1 MMPSRYNSVRSIFE
15 EAQRGIQHHKKL
27 LTELKRLHDSSSED
41 EFQESF
47 LWHLKHAMVVFNREP
62 AVERVIDFAAKYA
75 TLKDHRTSEPQKNGQ
90 GSDDEQ
96 DNASN
101 AFLDFL
107 FTFLLDS
114 HEAKDKAVRFR
125 VCQLINK
132 LLNNMDDDAVIDDDL
147 ADRIFESM
155 LTRLLDKF
163 PAVRVQAVAAIS
175 RLQDPTDAECA
186 VISSYLKLMSSD
198 SSAEVRRAVL
208 LNIALSTQTLEGVIG
223 RTQDVTESVRKLAYR
238 ILAEKVSIRSMSIA
252 QRMQLLSSGLN
263 DRSDSIKELC
273 TQELL
278 GGWLKS
284 FDRDAIQLL
293 KCLDVEGCTEVA
305 DLAVK
310 AVLKGLPKED
320 LQMYINLLKKGQE
333 EEGPV
338 KIKYETLYAETAFY
352 WRCLGE
358 HVKTMGVDGE
368 ELLDELLPEVSGF
381 CKYIQGYVESCLCS
395 HSSEENSEIQHVFV
409 IQQLLTLLGVVDLS
423 DEVGRKNLCQMLHD
437 LLVLPEVPE
446 SLIGV
451 LHARYMDIQPEEN
464 NRIQELVE
472 IIADVR
478 QPMVM
483 IETAQN
489 KEEKRQW
496 ELKVAGIRVKLNQF
510 RDEMEQCVVNQEFSK
525 AAELK
530 QQIIELEE
538 QKELLDSQEYSFSQT
553 VRSEEKDDPDT
564 LLKCLT
570 VASEMLQ
577 GVTTSG
583 LNPTL
588 MTLVQTL
595 ILPGVQ
601 NEDPLVRNMAV
612 RCLGLSALL
621 SCEFA
626 RTHLVLFLQVAQLD
640 QELVRVTALQV
651 VFDLLL
657 KFGLEAFKVN
667 AAVPDLDNSEPSTV
681 SEQDKSG
688 TEDEEEKA
696 ESEEG
701 EAENEKD
708 DEHDEI
714 PAPDTDTAASVLTIL
729 TGILESES
737 NDLRNVAAEGLAKL
751 LLSGRVLSAKL
762 FLRLLLLWYNPTTED
777 DVNLR
782 HCLGVF
788 FPVFAFAS
796 RTNQELVEE
805 AFLPTLQTLF
815 SAPVSS
821 PLASVNVNN
830 VAELLVQL
838 TNSKYLAKQGNSID
852 NTEVSS
858 IHVSLSLAVANEIL
872 SAPDAPGVRVLCKIL
887 TMMDLTGCAQST
899 IKEMKILTARMI
911 EAIEDNVSL
920 KALNKFQKLLLVL
933 TDSENEGG
941 DASQTEP
948 EEVTAQGHAQETEG
962 SYETRG
968 DETVVPNT
976 ESTEIFQGTDCPS
989 EDGAPTE
996 RLQCHTEE
1004 TDAPLSVSENTCE
1017 VPHNDKTQTEN
1028 RPPKS
1033 KTRTKSKKKTT
1044 KSTAEVNQ
1052 LSPSR
1057 VMSEDTLA
1065 RRTRSTRKS
1074 KKDAGKKLA
1083 TSAINSDE
1091 DNSEKENVC
1100 NDSDDVFA

>member
-1 MMPSRYNSVRSIFE
+1 MPSRYDNVRSVFE
-15 EAQRGIQHHKKL
+15 EAQRGFQHHKKL
-27 LTELKRLHDSSSED
+27 LTELKRLHDGSTQD
-41 EFQESF
+41 EFRESF

-62 AVERVIDFAAKYA
+62 AVERVIEFVAKYA
-75 TLKDHRTSEPQKNGQ
+75 TLKEHCVPQAHKDGQ
-90 GSDDEQ
+90 GSDDE
-96 DNASN
+96 DDSASN
-101 AFLDFL
+101 PFLDFI

-147 ADRIFESM
+147 ADRIFESI
-155 LTRLLDKF
+155 LTRLHDKF

-175 RLQDPTDAECA
+175 RLQDPTDPECA
-186 VISSYLKLMSSD
+186 VISTYLKLMSCD

-238 ILAEKVSIRSMSIA
+238 ILAEKVNIKSFTIA
-252 QRMQLLSSGLN
+252 QRVQLLSNGLH
-263 DRSDSIKELC
+263 DRSESIKDLC
-273 TQELL
+273 AKELL

-284 FDRDAIQLL
+284 FDRDVVKLL
-293 KCLDVEGCTEVA
+293 KCLDLEGCTEVA
-305 DLAVK
+305 ELALK
-310 AVLKGLPKED
+310 AILQGLPKED
-320 LQMYINLLKKGQE
+320 LQVCIESLKKEQE
-333 EEGPV
+333 GEGPV
-338 KIKYETLYAETAFY
+338 QINYKSLDAETAFY

-358 HVKTMGVDGE
+358 HAKSMGVDGE

-381 CKYIQGYVESCLCS
+381 CKYIQEYVESCLCGP
-395 HSSEENSEIQHVFV
+395 SSEQDSESQHKFV
-409 IQQLLTLLGVVDLS
+409 TRQLLRLMGVVDLS
-423 DEVGRKNLCQMLHD
+423 DEVGRKNLCQLLHD
-437 LLVLPEVPE
+437 LLVLPEIPD
-446 SLIGV
+446 SLVDI
-451 LHARYMDIQPEEN
+451 LHARYVDIQPEEPS
-464 NRIQELVE
+464 RIQELVE

-478 QPMVM
+478 QPMIM

-510 RDEMEQCVVNQEFSK
+510 RDEMEQCVTNQEFAK

-530 QQIIELEE
+530 QQITELEE
-538 QKELLDSQEYSFSQT
+538 QKEVLDAAENSFSQT

-570 VASEMLQ
+570 IASEMLQ
-577 GVTTSG
+577 GVATSG

-588 MTLVQTL
+588 TTLVQTL

-612 RCLGLSALL
+612 KCLGLCALL

-651 VFDLLL
+651 VFDLLQT
-657 KFGLEAFKVN
+657 FGLEAFKVN
-667 AAVPDLDNSEPSTV
+667 ASVPELDSNDASTSSSEKDT
-681 SEQDKSG
+681 SEKE
-688 TEDEEEKA
+688 EDEEE
-696 ESEEG
+696 ENGEEG
-701 EAENEKD
+701 DDNEKRSDGD
-708 DEHDEI
+708 DAEENQ
-714 PAPDTDTAASVLTIL
+714 APDTDTAASVLTIL

-777 DVNLR
+777 DVTLR

-805 AFLPTLQTLF
+805 AFLPILKTLF

-838 TNSKYLAKQGNSID
+838 TNSKYLEKKGNSID
-852 NTEVSS
+852 TTEV
-858 IHVSLSLAVANEIL
+858 HVHL
-872 SAPDAPGVRVLCKIL
+872 
-887 TMMDLTGCAQST
+887 
-899 IKEMKILTARMI
+899 
-911 EAIEDNVSL
+911 
-920 KALNKFQKLLLVL
+920 
-933 TDSENEGG
+933 
-941 DASQTEP
+941 
-948 EEVTAQGHAQETEG
+948 
-962 SYETRG
+962 
-968 DETVVPNT
+968 
-976 ESTEIFQGTDCPS
+976 
-989 EDGAPTE
+989 
-996 RLQCHTEE
+996 
-1004 TDAPLSVSENTCE
+1004 
-1017 VPHNDKTQTEN
+1017 
-1028 RPPKS
+1028 
-1033 KTRTKSKKKTT
+1033 
-1044 KSTAEVNQ
+1044 
-1052 LSPSR
+1052 
-1057 VMSEDTLA
+1057 
-1065 RRTRSTRKS
+1065 
-1074 KKDAGKKLA
+1074 
-1083 TSAINSDE
+1083 
-1091 DNSEKENVC
+1091 NVC
-1100 NDSDDVFA
+1100 SV